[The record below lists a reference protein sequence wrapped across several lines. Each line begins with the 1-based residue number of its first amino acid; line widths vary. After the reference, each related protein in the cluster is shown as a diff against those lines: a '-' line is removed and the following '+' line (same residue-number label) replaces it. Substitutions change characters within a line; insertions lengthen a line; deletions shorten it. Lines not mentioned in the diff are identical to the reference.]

1 MNFINIISTDMTN
14 TAAVKTAVAD
24 LFNMKRAY
32 DAASYHDSVFNRVVE
47 GLNTELKELGKSV
60 VIEAESNSL
69 ITGSGGET
77 EVEVLD
83 MDFVD
88 TNYGDIHAIVDYS
101 YYNGSTLTVEIN
113 GKEVKD
119 FNWKVGYSIVEV
131 VAGYLAG
138 LPLPFAHTKVQ

>member
-14 TAAVKTAVAD
+14 TSAVKNAVED

-47 GLNTELKELGKSV
+47 GLNAELKELGKSV
-60 VIEAESNSL
+60 VIESEYNGL
-69 ITGSGGET
+69 ISGSEGA
-77 EVEVLD
+77 VEVLGIS
-83 MDFVD
+83 FVD
-88 TNYGDIHAIVDYS
+88 TDYGDIYATVDYN

-131 VAGYLAG
+131 VAGYLVG
-138 LPLPFAHTKVQ
+138 LTLVFAHAKVQ